1 MNVLTWHDDAIRDG
15 SSVWARVSSANV
27 LDARPDQIVGAGV
40 ARVVVRS
47 GWMAMDPDA
56 GPVLS
61 WTAGP
66 RAKLDQA
73 IEGLLP
79 VLRERGATLLIR
91 PALGDMVSDI
101 PSALGIIRKWSNQPV
116 GLLVEPSALLT
127 ESMIERVAD
136 HLQRIGEA
144 LGEHDA
150 TAGILLTNVAFPH
163 GTAKRVPTGDGVI
176 PPAMLDDFARAAHA
190 AGKPVIV
197 LPEDASRLASL

>member
-15 SSVWARVSSANV
+15 SSVWASVSSANL
-27 LDARPDQIVGAGV
+27 LDAGSGQILGAGV

-79 VLRERGATLLIR
+79 ALRERGATLLIR

-101 PSALGIIRKWSNQPV
+101 PSALGIVRKWSSQPV

-127 ESMIERVAD
+127 ESMIERAAD

-144 LGEHDA
+144 LGEHES
-150 TAGILLTNVAFPH
+150 TAGVLLTNFAFPH
-163 GTAKRVPTGDGVI
+163 SVPTRAPVGEGAI
-176 PPAMLDDFARAAHA
+176 PPAMLEDFARAAHA

-197 LPEDASRLASL
+197 LPQDAARFAGL